1 MYRSP
6 DLGGVAANREP
17 SEVDQRPGRPSP
29 RLWVGREPTLG
40 CSFSQDRSGRQGKRS
55 AAAAN
60 DLESPAE
67 EVQPLN
73 RPVTALE
80 SVAIPATMIVLLG
93 FAVWLFLFAHAQ
105 SGGTT

>member
-17 SEVDQRPGRPSP
+17 SAVDQRSDRLPP
-29 RLWVGREPTLG
+29 RLWVGRGPTLG

-80 SVAIPATMIVLLG
+80 SVVIPATIIVVLG
-93 FAVWLFLFAHAQ
+93 FVVWLFLFAHVQ
-105 SGGTT
+105 SGGTR